1 MSAIVDRRQNAGH
14 KSAVN
19 QQRFLGRYRAL
30 VREEVARAITGRK
43 IAEADR
49 DASIS
54 IPARGLHE
62 PVFSHGAG
70 GQRDVVLPGNREYV
84 TGDELARPPAGA
96 GQGGGG
102 RASPDGEGEDAF
114 RFRLSRAEFLDF
126 FFEDMALP
134 NMAKTHLSA
143 IRQAKRV
150 SGGYRTDGSPANL
163 AVVRTLRGSLGRRV
177 ALGATRRTRLREIEE
192 LLAAL
197 ELANA
202 AQPADPAQQ
211 AESAQPAESA
221 QQAESAHRADSTHRS
236 HAGTHERRAEL
247 EAERDSLTAGIARI
261 PFIDSFDLRYR
272 NRVEQPRQI
281 AQAVMFCIMDVSG
294 SMDENRKDLAKR
306 FFILLHL
313 FLLRH
318 YERIVVVFVRH
329 HTSAS
334 VVGEEEFFKS
344 TESGGTVVSSA
355 LDLTL
360 TQIGEQFPVDQW
372 NIYVAQASD
381 GDNWESDSPR
391 CKDLLVNHLL
401 PKVQYFAYIEV
412 NDGEPQ
418 NLWQNYAEARAAHAN
433 LALGRVKVR
442 SDIYPVLH
450 ELFAKKSAA

>member
-54 IPARGLHE
+54 IPARSLHE

-84 TGDELARPPAGA
+84 SGDELARPPAGA

-150 SGGYRTDGSPANL
+150 SGGFRTDGSPANL

-177 ALGATRRTRLREIEE
+177 ALGAAQRTRLREVEQ

-197 ELANA
+197 ALAGC
-202 AQPADPAQQ
+202 ADA
-211 AESAQPAESA
+211 
-221 QQAESAHRADSTHRS
+221 ADSADS
-236 HAGTHERRAEL
+236 ADSADAADVADAPPPGTLERRTAL
-247 EAERDSLTAGIARI
+247 EAERASLIAGIARI

-272 NRVEQPRQI
+272 NRVEQPREI

-318 YERIVVVFVRH
+318 YERIAVVFVRH
-329 HTSAS
+329 HTTAS

-360 TQIGEQFPVDQW
+360 AQIGEQFPVDQW

-381 GDNWESDSPR
+381 GDNWENDSPR

-418 NLWQNYAEARAAHAN
+418 NLWQNYAEARTAHAN